1 MTTRCI
7 QPPTR
12 ISNPAGHSLITP
24 QTLDFRHYKSR
35 LDLFGFG
42 DLRHAKLTLQGE
54 KACSL
59 IWWARQTSSIA
70 FLPPSTSICMRIFCS
85 IEYLIPFILWI
96 LFIAPDWLFKWFSYC
111 NHDSLISITPHWV
124 ILYAMVIFMRLNWSR
139 KVSKWS
145 IFGVSSN
152 TLCMQPSKRDKLIT
166 FVKDDLELTVD
177 SLSGDPLTKVFRSKL
192 NCKSLMCTHPN
203 EYFVTLII
211 FEELFCR

>member
-1 MTTRCI
+1 MPNSRFKGRRLVHWFDERDKHPRLLFFH
-7 QPPTR
+7 PPLR
-12 ISNPAGHSLITP
+12 FVYGSSV
-24 QTLDFRHYKSR
+24 R
-35 LDLFGFG
+35 LSILF
-42 DLRHAKLTLQGE
+42 
-54 KACSL
+54 
-59 IWWARQTSSIA
+59 
-70 FLPPSTSICMRIFCS
+70 
-85 IEYLIPFILWI
+85 

-111 NHDSLISITPHWV
+111 THDPLISITPHWV

-192 NCKSLMCTHPN
+192 NCKPLMCTHPN